1 MFGAIILTFV
11 ITSLTMLVIFLYNE
25 NKNKVSEK
33 NRLLKENDSLKRQIQ
48 DHYAREQRR
57 RENRAYDRG
66 LYDGRGTDALY
77 RQCLKKYTSQD
88 QPTVMINGEKE
99 D

>member
-11 ITSLTMLVIFLYNE
+11 ITSLIMLVIFLFRE
-25 NKNKVSEK
+25 NDRKVSEK
-33 NRLLKENDSLKRQIQ
+33 NRLLKENEELRSKIRDSR
-48 DHYAREQRR
+48 DVEQRR
-57 RENRAYDRG
+57 RETRAYDQG

-77 RQCLKKYTSQD
+77 RQCLRKYMRQEQQTII
-88 QPTVMINGEKE
+88 TNGEKE

>member
-33 NRLLKENDSLKRQIQ
+33 NRLLKENDGLKCQIQ
-48 DHYAREQRR
+48 DHNAREQRR
-57 RENRAYDRG
+57 RENRAYDQG

-77 RQCLKKYTSQD
+77 RQCLKKYMSQD